1 MYLALNDQYQ
11 PLNSQDN
18 NSMYLHWWPKHNTQ
32 EWVQYDFDQEYTV
45 SGSEVYW
52 YDDSPFGD
60 CRIPA
65 SWRIL
70 YKQGDQWLPV
80 KNTTPYSVQK
90 DKYDSVQFEPVKTS
104 ALRLE
109 IQLPKENASG
119 IHEWI
124 VR

>member
-1 MYLALNDQYQ
+1 
-11 PLNSQDN
+11 
-18 NSMYLHWWPKHNTQ
+18 MYLHWWPKHNTL

-45 SGSEVYW
+45 SGSRVYW

-70 YKQGDQWLPV
+70 YKQGEQWIPV
-80 KNTTPYSVQK
+80 KNVTPYTVTK

-104 ALRLE
+104 ALKLE
-109 IQLPKENASG
+109 IQLPVENASG

-124 VR
+124 VK

>member
-11 PLNSQDN
+11 PADSHDN
-18 NSMYLHWWPKHNTQ
+18 NSMYLHWWPKHNTL

-45 SGSEVYW
+45 SESQVYW

-70 YKQGDQWLPV
+70 YKEGDQWIPV
-80 KNTTPYSVQK
+80 KNVSPYTVTK
-90 DKYDSVQFEPVKTS
+90 DKYDTVRFEPVKTK
-104 ALRLE
+104 ALKLE
-109 IQLPKENASG
+109 IQLPAENASG

-124 VR
+124 VK